1 MNIRYFFISFWPSF
15 ITLGVVLYATL
26 WPDPA
31 MAHDLP
37 AIPHRDKLIHA
48 VMLGGLFGAIVFDIM
63 RRQRREGLPVG
74 ISSRRLVFLA
84 LALMVFGV
92 ADEAL
97 QALVTDTRSAE
108 FLDLLA
114 DWTGIWV
121 AFFTA
126 PPAVRKVLRL

>member
-1 MNIRYFFISFWPSF
+1 MNIRYFFISFWPSLL
-15 ITLGVVLYATL
+15 TLGVVLYATL

-31 MAHDLP
+31 MASDLP
-37 AIPHRDKLIHA
+37 AIPHLDKLIHA

-63 RRQRREGLPVG
+63 RRQRREGLPAG

-92 ADEAL
+92 VDEAL

>member
-1 MNIRYFFISFWPSF
+1 MNIRYFFISFWPSLL
-15 ITLGVVLYATL
+15 TLGVVLYATL
-26 WPDPA
+26 CPDPA

-37 AIPHRDKLIHA
+37 AIPHLDKLIHA

-63 RRQRREGLPVG
+63 RRQRREGLPAG

-92 ADEAL
+92 VDEAL

>member
-1 MNIRYFFISFWPSF
+1 MNIRYFFISFWPSLL
-15 ITLGVVLYATL
+15 TLGVVLYATL

-37 AIPHRDKLIHA
+37 AIPHLDKLIHA

-92 ADEAL
+92 VDEAL
-97 QALVTDTRSAE
+97 QALLTDTRSAE